1 MKNNLVTFRLD
12 DENLLQAILRW
23 CAANDFTMSQ
33 FIRNAIREK
42 AQRLQLGNTQ
52 PQQQQISLQPQQA
65 TQDKLMAEWTSD
77 QRREEQRLQSQYQQE
92 FGKPSQWMVQDN
104 PPRWRR

>member
-1 MKNNLVTFRLD
+1 
-12 DENLLQAILRW
+12 
-23 CAANDFTMSQ
+23 MSQ

-42 AQRLQLGNTQ
+42 AQRLQLGNTKL
-52 PQQQQISLQPQQA
+52 QQQQIVQPQNQNPPSA
-65 TQDKLMAEWTSD
+65 QDKLMAEWTSD